1 MANSCD
7 LEFANAN
14 AACMECS
21 NVVVKEGTLKSLS
34 AFTLHYYIVWV
45 RIRTIQVNN
54 AIYVPKFLFYRVK
67 SQDFS

>member
-1 MANSCD
+1 MCIRDRVKSKCSKVANSCD

-34 AFTLHYYIVWV
+34 AFTFYILYSVGENSHYS
-45 RIRTIQVNN
+45 
-54 AIYVPKFLFYRVK
+54 
-67 SQDFS
+67 SQ

>member
-1 MANSCD
+1 VANSCD

-34 AFTLHYYIVWV
+34 AFTFHLLYSVGENSHYS
-45 RIRTIQVNN
+45 
-54 AIYVPKFLFYRVK
+54 
-67 SQDFS
+67 SQ